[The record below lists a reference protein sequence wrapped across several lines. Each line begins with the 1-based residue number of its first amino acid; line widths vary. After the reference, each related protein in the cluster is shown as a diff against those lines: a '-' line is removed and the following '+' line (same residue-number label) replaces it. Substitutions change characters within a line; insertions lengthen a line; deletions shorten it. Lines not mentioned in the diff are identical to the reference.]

1 MKHEKNCSRCNGG
14 DNAPQALVEGVNQ
27 AIRDFD
33 DIEIVLYGDET
44 KIKDYLT
51 ATERVSIVHTEEKI
65 DSDDEPA
72 RAIRRKKQ
80 ASMVL
85 AAKDVKAGEVDAM
98 LSAGKYRCLVGGRF
112 LYRWTD
118 QRGGTSR
125 FDVHT
130 SDG

>member
-1 MKHEKNCSRCNGG
+1 MSRLCI
-14 DNAPQALVEGVNQ
+14 QKKK
-27 AIRDFD
+27 F
-33 DIEIVLYGDET
+33 
-44 KIKDYLT
+44 
-51 ATERVSIVHTEEKI
+51 

-85 AAKDVKAGEVDAM
+85 AAKDVKAGDVDAM
-98 LSAGKYRCLVGGRF
+98 LSAGNTGALLAEVSLSLDGSK
-112 LYRWTD
+112 
-118 QRGGTSR
+118 GGTSR